1 MSNKPP
7 KLAVILGL
15 LLALNGCGGG
25 GSASGSSAPP
35 QVVINWIAPP
45 AITYGTPLG
54 ATQLDATASLQGT
67 FSYSPSSGT
76 VLSAGTHT
84 LTAIFTP
91 ASGGSGS
98 QTTVT
103 TTITVNR
110 ATPTITWAT
119 PAAVPEGT
127 SLSST
132 QLDASANVA
141 GTFAYTPSVGTTMS
155 TPGNQ
160 TLSVAFTPTDSE
172 DYVSVQDTVTL
183 VVNAPAGGTAQPEGV
198 AVVGGRLVVAGTS
211 TPFIPKG
218 FNTNGVLYPVS
229 YAATLCPQA
238 TPLSATV
245 VQYLEDTQ
253 AALTAPPLPG
263 LAYNA
268 SFQAMVQDWHANTVR
283 IHVSQGALQYEYTHC
298 LSSYTDLARSVIA
311 QARAA
316 GLIVIVDMQA
326 EKYGCTPDEY
336 GNIQKLPDINTEQAW
351 KQILNSTLTN
361 DKGVILEVFNE
372 PDATVACSLGTYTQ
386 PDWTAWETGC
396 GSEPDQGMLTV
407 GQYLRALAP
416 NNVLF
421 FNGQGVDYGFDGFV
435 VPASMPTNSAYTVHP
450 FDYVAN
456 GGESASISSWDTWF
470 GNFEQSGHAVVVT
483 AWDEDFE
490 CPNDPN
496 QTITDEFIQTYLPQH
511 SIGIIGYAWDGPYWG
526 SGYLVNSYDYP
537 GNTANFQLVDPD
549 QSGCAQN
556 GGRELQQLFLSNP

>member
-218 FNTNGVLYPVS
+218 FNTIGVLYPVS
-229 YAATLCPQA
+229 YASTLCPLA
-238 TPLSATV
+238 TPLNPEV
-245 VQYLEDTQ
+245 VQYLEDAQ

-268 SFQAMVQDWHANTVR
+268 
-283 IHVSQGALQYEYTHC
+283 
-298 LSSYTDLARSVIA
+298 
-311 QARAA
+311 
-316 GLIVIVDMQA
+316 
-326 EKYGCTPDEY
+326 
-336 GNIQKLPDINTEQAW
+336 
-351 KQILNSTLTN
+351 
-361 DKGVILEVFNE
+361 
-372 PDATVACSLGTYTQ
+372 
-386 PDWTAWETGC
+386 
-396 GSEPDQGMLTV
+396 
-407 GQYLRALAP
+407 
-416 NNVLF
+416 
-421 FNGQGVDYGFDGFV
+421 
-435 VPASMPTNSAYTVHP
+435 
-450 FDYVAN
+450 
-456 GGESASISSWDTWF
+456 
-470 GNFEQSGHAVVVT
+470 
-483 AWDEDFE
+483 
-490 CPNDPN
+490 
-496 QTITDEFIQTYLPQH
+496 
-511 SIGIIGYAWDGPYWG
+511 
-526 SGYLVNSYDYP
+526 
-537 GNTANFQLVDPD
+537 
-549 QSGCAQN
+549 
-556 GGRELQQLFLSNP
+556 